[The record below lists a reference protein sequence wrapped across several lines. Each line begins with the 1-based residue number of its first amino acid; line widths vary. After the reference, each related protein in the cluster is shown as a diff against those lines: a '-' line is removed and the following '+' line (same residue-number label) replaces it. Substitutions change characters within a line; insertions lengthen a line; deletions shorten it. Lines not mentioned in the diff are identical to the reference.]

1 MIGSFS
7 GSCTWIFP
15 PNYGSYRIPT
25 IRLFRLHIPLK
36 MSVERRIAPI
46 RANRACGETGLS
58 HRLLHAKV
66 LVRSYGAGRAREI
79 VRVNASL
86 DQDDPY
92 WDSVLQA
99 IGEIEDHSTHPGMT
113 AAATSRPPRASR
125 RAAAIRHFHALR
137 KVTPPRLGA
146 NRRPELQGEKRVGK
160 RTDDAGSIRAAFRR
174 RLSDP
179 LQDRRNLEGAR
190 RFAGEWSSWA
200 DAFVSG
206 LYVERTAHRVFEHAL
221 RVASRPANPERRLPA
236 RAAALAVDAARE
248 LIWGDRTR
256 AIVVL
261 AEARRL
267 AEQSSAEPLVGAWT
281 DIGKDV
287 QVRVRLHPDGWGWH
301 SWQRRPSNGGGPS
314 GRALAEPSDDLQAR
328 RFATRNRAQRFFA
341 AVVEDDIGP

>member
-1 MIGSFS
+1 M
-7 GSCTWIFP
+7 
-15 PNYGSYRIPT
+15 
-25 IRLFRLHIPLK
+25 
-36 MSVERRIAPI
+36 
-46 RANRACGETGLS
+46 RANEP
-58 HRLLHAKV
+58 V
-66 LVRSYGAGRAREI
+66 
-79 VRVNASL
+79 
-86 DQDDPY
+86 
-92 WDSVLQA
+92 
-99 IGEIEDHSTHPGMT
+99 M
-113 AAATSRPPRASR
+113 
-125 RAAAIRHFHALR
+125 
-137 KVTPPRLGA
+137 
-146 NRRPELQGEKRVGK
+146 PEAYE
-160 RTDDAGSIRAAFRR
+160 
-174 RLSDP
+174 RLSDVVCLIHLRIAEIWKEP
-179 LQDRRNLEGAR
+179 DA
-190 RFAGEWSSWA
+190 FVGEWSSWA

-206 LYVERTAHRVFEHAL
+206 LYVERTADRVFEHAL
-221 RVASRPANPERRLPA
+221 RVASRPASPERRLPA